1 MPISSDILFV
11 SHSTHF
17 YSFPN
22 SHGWFHGSCIGITRE
37 NAPSVWTCDD
47 CTLQVMV
54 IEESKDFANRS
65 NRRKRSSSE
74 MAGTGDEAGT
84 STGIDDV
91 YVMRQLLLNFLASTK
106 SPLNKAARE
115 VHLAQ
120 WIEEC
125 EQARGSNDQDTVTDA
140 EVKEAT
146 YLDLWHLPNQDSS
159 DNALVAKKKYLTDEG
174 NGKLMESLAA
184 INSDLSTSF
193 PRLLGVILGLMG
205 DPNSTAL
212 RKLALKAIS
221 TIMLVD
227 PKLMHQKMVSAAVAQ
242 RFQDEAISVREA
254 SVSLVGTFVLQ
265 SPTSAAGF
273 YPLLLDKLHDEGV
286 SVRKRAIKIFR
297 DLMLTTPSFS
307 GRAAACSVML
317 QRAADPKEDDG
328 VRDLIHETFQ
338 ALWFDT
344 AKVELVPEEQGDAGA
359 KPTRRR
365 NKRALSASEQRLTT
379 ASSQMVEV
387 VGCSNGKSDTLAKLV
402 KELLFG
408 FGEGQSK
415 GGAAA
420 RKKRHEAAQS
430 HCTKI
435 VSALIE
441 LILTF
446 EEERAELD
454 KETAGKKLV
463 ALLATLE
470 VFAESSPALLIEHI
484 DTILPY
490 LKGENGVSRD
500 SEAAIAASVSKIISR
515 CSQHL
520 NSVDVER
527 LSGVIVEDLSKVI
540 NRLGSN
546 AMSAA
551 IEALSKLAAHPD
563 AGTLPETKL
572 LALAKTFYAFLYR
585 ACDTDIAKLKASN
598 RGMIHRALSALGSI
612 CRFHEFSEDTS
623 EDVDLSAESAVLDP
637 SEIELD
643 WTNIVPAAYSML
655 ALYLKKDHAPT
666 RCQALKGLNGI
677 FVAQPRLMLAV
688 EQTGL
693 IADVMDD
700 SSGTDLQLAA
710 LSCWRELL
718 VCEEKRIES
727 GEAKEQM
734 EARQDITV
742 RKRISGDQDEDASL
756 VGGVMAQHSK
766 RFYQM
771 LMSPNVR
778 IRTGCLDL
786 IGDLLRQ
793 GLINPIQ
800 TIPFLLALQGDV
812 GAPDIRAKAL
822 KLLVAEGEKRPD
834 SLRQRVK
841 VGCKEAFNFQRKAYP
856 DKPITAVT
864 EKKTASSSKIECIFD
879 KVFIESIRSSKANR
893 HGLFNS
899 LLSLFEFDTDI
910 DTKDKRNTGR
920 ARKLL
925 HLQAFAAQVLATLPY
940 TDLSDA
946 LYIVYHINARLSDAE
961 MFAEKMA
968 DFLRPH
974 GLAPSDMYDILDDD
988 EDAIEEAA
996 KAKNPSKE
1004 LEAMATSDFDADVFA
1019 DLCASAS
1026 ALVLLMKLKSHLV
1039 NAFSLKSE
1047 RILAYNPSEK
1057 SRPHDKGHASSATS
1071 VFSIEK
1077 YVSGGSKIEE
1087 CIDRYA
1093 IWRQVTRASHREEVE
1108 LSKARNSARKRKRSG
1123 SSSSVDESGESED
1136 SSGEQSEEEM
1146 EE

>member
-1 MPISSDILFV
+1 
-11 SHSTHF
+11 
-17 YSFPN
+17 
-22 SHGWFHGSCIGITRE
+22 
-37 NAPSVWTCDD
+37 
-47 CTLQVMV
+47 MV

-74 MAGTGDEAGT
+74 MAGTGDEAGA

-125 EQARGSNDQDTVTDA
+125 EQARGSNDQDAVIDA

-146 YLDLWHLPNQDSS
+146 YLDLWHLPNQDGSE
-159 DNALVAKKKYLTDEG
+159 NTMVAKKKYLTDEG

-297 DLMLTTPSFS
+297 DLMLTAPSFS

-344 AKVELVPEEQGDAGA
+344 AKVELAPEEQGDAGP

-365 NKRALSASEQRLTT
+365 NKKALSASEQRLTT

-520 NSVDVER
+520 NTVDVER

-585 ACDTDIAKLKASN
+585 ACGTDIAKLKASN

-612 CRFHEFSEDTS
+612 CRFREFSEDTS
-623 EDVDLSAESAVLDP
+623 EDVDLSPESAVLDP

-666 RCQALKGLNGI
+666 KCQALKGLNGI

-778 IRTGCLDL
+778 IRAGCLDL

-864 EKKTASSSKIECIFD
+864 EKKTAGSSKIECIFD

-910 DTKDKRNTGR
+910 DTKDKKNTGR

-974 GLAPSDMYDILDDD
+974 GLAPSDIYDILDDD

-1039 NAFSLKSE
+1039 SAFSLKSE
-1047 RILAYNPSEK
+1047 RTLAYNPSEK

-1077 YVSGGSKIEE
+1077 YVSGGSKTEE

-1108 LSKARNSARKRKRSG
+1108 LSKAKNFARKRKRSD
-1123 SSSSVDESGESED
+1123 SSSSMDDGESED
-1136 SSGEQSEEEM
+1136 SIGEQSEEE
-1146 EE
+1146 E

>member
-1 MPISSDILFV
+1 M
-11 SHSTHF
+11 H
-17 YSFPN
+17 

-37 NAPSVWTCDD
+37 NAPSAWTCDD
-47 CTLQVMV
+47 CTLQLMV
-54 IEESKDFANRS
+54 IEESNDFANRS

-74 MAGTGDEAGT
+74 ITGAGNDAGA

-115 VHLAQ
+115 MHLAR
-120 WIEEC
+120 WIDEC
-125 EQARGSNDQDTVTDA
+125 EQARGSNDRNTVIDA
-140 EVKEAT
+140 EVKEVT

-159 DNALVAKKKYLTDEG
+159 DNGLVAKKKYLTDEG

-184 INSDLSTSF
+184 INGDLSTSF
-193 PRLLGVILGLMG
+193 PRLLGVILGLVG
-205 DPNSTAL
+205 DVNSTAL
-212 RKLALKAIS
+212 RKLAVKAIS

-254 SVSLVGTFVLQ
+254 SVSLVGSFVLQ
-265 SPTSAAGF
+265 SPNSAVGF

-286 SVRKRAIKIFR
+286 SVRKRAVKIFR
-297 DLMLTTPSFS
+297 DLMLTAPSFS

-344 AKVELVPEEQGDAGA
+344 AKVELAAEEEGEGST

-365 NKRALSASEQRLTT
+365 NKKAMSASEQRLAT

-408 FGEGQSK
+408 FGEGQNK

-420 RKKRHEAAQS
+420 RKKRHEAAQA

-441 LILTF
+441 LILSF
-446 EEERAELD
+446 EEERVELD

-470 VFAESSPALLIEHI
+470 VFAESSPTLLIEHI

-500 SEAAIAASVSKIISR
+500 NEAAIAASVCKTISR
-515 CSQHL
+515 CSPL
-520 NSVDVER
+520 LSAVDAER

-540 NRLGSN
+540 NRLGPN

-551 IEALSKLAAHPD
+551 IEALSRLAAHPD
-563 AGTLPETKL
+563 AGTMPETKL
-572 LALAKTFYAFLYR
+572 LALATTFYSFLHR

-598 RGMIHRALSALGSI
+598 RGMVHRALSALGSI
-612 CRFHEFSEDTS
+612 CRFHEFSEDVS
-623 EDVDLSAESAVLDP
+623 ENVDLSAESSSVLDP
-637 SEIELD
+637 SDIELD
-643 WTNIVPAAYSML
+643 WTTIVPAAFSML

-700 SSGTDLQLAA
+700 SSGADLQLAA
-710 LSCWRELL
+710 LACWRELL

-727 GEAKEQM
+727 GEAKEKM

-742 RKRISGDQDEDASL
+742 SKRISGDQDEDASL

-778 IRTGCLDL
+778 IRAGCLDL
-786 IGDLLRQ
+786 VGDLLRQ

-812 GAPDIRAKAL
+812 GAPDIRARAL

-864 EKKTASSSKIECIFD
+864 EKKIAGSNKIECIFD
-879 KVFIESIRSSKANR
+879 KVFVESIRSSKANR

-899 LLSLFEFDTDI
+899 LLSLFEVETDI
-910 DTKDKRNTGR
+910 DSKDKKSIGR

-968 DFLRPH
+968 DFLRPR

-996 KAKNPSKE
+996 RAKNPSKE
-1004 LEAMATSDFDADVFA
+1004 LEVMSSSDFDADIFA
-1019 DLCASAS
+1019 DLCSSAS

-1039 NAFSLKSE
+1039 NAFSLKAE

-1057 SRPHDKGHASSATS
+1057 NRPHDKGHASTATS

-1077 YVSGGSKIEE
+1077 YVAGGSKIEE
-1087 CIDRYA
+1087 CIERYA
-1093 IWRQVTRASHREEVE
+1093 IWKQVTRASHREEVE
-1108 LSKARNSARKRKRSG
+1108 LSKAKNNSARKRRRSG
-1123 SSSSVDESGESED
+1123 STSSADDGESED
-1136 SSGEQSEEEM
+1136 SSGEQSDEAM

>member
-1 MPISSDILFV
+1 
-11 SHSTHF
+11 
-17 YSFPN
+17 
-22 SHGWFHGSCIGITRE
+22 
-37 NAPSVWTCDD
+37 
-47 CTLQVMV
+47 MV
-54 IEESKDFANRS
+54 IEESKDFASRS
-65 NRRKRSSSE
+65 SRRKRSSSE
-74 MAGTGDEAGT
+74 MAGAGNDA
-84 STGIDDV
+84 GAIDDV

-125 EQARGSNDQDTVTDA
+125 EQARRSSDGNIVIDA
-140 EVKEAT
+140 EVKEAS
-146 YLDLWHLPNQDSS
+146 YLDLWHLPNQDGS
-159 DNALVAKKKYLTDEG
+159 DNAMVTKKKYLTDEG

-205 DPNSTAL
+205 DPNSTVL

-265 SPTSAAGF
+265 SPNSAVGF

-344 AKVELVPEEQGDAGA
+344 AKVELAPVEQGDPGT

-365 NKRALSASEQRLTT
+365 HKKATSASEQRLST

-387 VGCSNGKSDTLAKLV
+387 VGCSGGKSDTLAKLV

-420 RKKRHEAAQS
+420 RKKRHESAQS

-441 LILTF
+441 LILSF

-454 KETAGKKLV
+454 KEAAGKKLV

-470 VFAESSPALLIEHI
+470 VFAESSPTLLIAHI

-520 NSVDVER
+520 NTVDAER
-527 LSGVIVEDLSKVI
+527 LSNAIVGDLSKVI
-540 NRLGSN
+540 NRLGPN

-612 CRFHEFSEDTS
+612 CRFHEFSEITS
-623 EDVDLSAESAVLDP
+623 EGVDLSTESSVLDP
-637 SEIELD
+637 AEIELT

-655 ALYLKKDHAPT
+655 ALYLNKDHGPT

-677 FVAQPRLMLAV
+677 FVAQPRLLLAV

-700 SSGTDLQLAA
+700 SSGADLQLAA

-742 RKRISGDQDEDASL
+742 SKRISGDQDEDASL

-778 IRTGCLDL
+778 IRAGCLDL
-786 IGDLLRQ
+786 MGDLLRQ

-841 VGCKEAFNFQRKAYP
+841 VGCKEAFNFQRKAHP
-856 DKPITAVT
+856 DKPVTAVI
-864 EKKTASSSKIECIFD
+864 EKKSSGSNKIECIFD

-899 LLSLFEFDTDI
+899 LLSLFEVDTDI
-910 DTKDKRNTGR
+910 DAKDKKNIGR

-988 EDAIEEAA
+988 EDIIEEAA
-996 KAKNPSKE
+996 KAKDPRKE
-1004 LEAMATSDFDADVFA
+1004 LKAMASSDFDADNFA

-1039 NAFSLKSE
+1039 NAFSLKSD
-1047 RILAYNPSEK
+1047 RIQAYNPSEK
-1057 SRPHDKGHASSATS
+1057 SRPHDKAHTSSATS

-1077 YVSGGSKIEE
+1077 YVSGGSRIEE
-1087 CIDRYA
+1087 CIARYA

-1108 LSKARNSARKRKRSG
+1108 LSKAKNSSSKRKRSG
-1123 SSSSVDESGESED
+1123 STSSADDGESED